1 MVSNKLLT
9 IPLKPSGAA
18 TLSMEEI
25 ASYKQEGQV
34 LFQQVYLD
42 TNDTKTQDIFDRAKA
57 LGTKAFAFT
66 VDSAADG
73 NRQRGARYGVPS
85 AYVECSIP
93 SIIT

>member
-1 MVSNKLLT
+1 
-9 IPLKPSGAA
+9 
-18 TLSMEEI
+18 MEEI
-25 ASYKQEGQV
+25 ASHKREGQV

-42 TNDTKTQDIFDRAKA
+42 TNDTRTQDIFDRAKA

-85 AYVECSIP
+85 ACVKPFVLPP
-93 SIIT
+93 SLSLVKTCLYTGN

>member
-1 MVSNKLLT
+1 
-9 IPLKPSGAA
+9 
-18 TLSMEEI
+18 MEEI

-85 AYVECSIP
+85 AYVERPVP
-93 SIIT
+93 SRPVHHNLTLAD

>member
-1 MVSNKLLT
+1 
-9 IPLKPSGAA
+9 
-18 TLSMEEI
+18 MEEI
-25 ASYKQEGQV
+25 ASYKQQGQV

-85 AYVECSIP
+85 AYVESPVP